1 MTTYRQFL
9 ESKITVATHSGFSVS
24 ESAVHKDAS
33 PTSEMQSDGQR
44 IEVVRL

>member
-24 ESAVHKDAS
+24 ESA
-33 PTSEMQSDGQR
+33 MQSDGQR